1 MRVRRQSL
9 AKAIAPQPSGA
20 RRRGDQAAEANVT
33 KQPDVVQLFTPALP
47 PVWPCLRPQI
57 GWPLSDLPS
66 LTGADPEWRCYFA
79 RRYVTLALPPI
90 DGVGLKYVTVVGTTS
105 DRSSAGILNLA
116 ERAQPLHNPDI
127 TSFRT
132 SASWAQTLF
141 EGNSLASK

>member
-1 MRVRRQSL
+1 QGVGGGLSVRRQSL

-20 RRRGDQAAEANVT
+20 RRRGDQAAEVNVT
-33 KQPDVVQLFTPALP
+33 KQPDGVQLFTPALP

-66 LTGADPEWRCYFA
+66 LTGADPEWRRYFA

-105 DRSSAGILNLA
+105 DRSSAGYFSI
-116 ERAQPLHNPDI
+116 
-127 TSFRT
+127 
-132 SASWAQTLF
+132 
-141 EGNSLASK
+141 

>member
-33 KQPDVVQLFTPALP
+33 KQPDGVQLFTPALP

-57 GWPLSDLPS
+57 GWPLFDLPS
-66 LTGADPEWRCYFA
+66 LTGADPGMAPLFRA
-79 RRYVTLALPPI
+79 TVPPI
-90 DGVGLKYVTVVGTTS
+90 DGVKLKYVTVVGTTS

-132 SASWAQTLF
+132 SASWAQTLL